1 VLSGTLCGGLPMTP
15 LWPSNYGRRM
25 LPGISPLRVPFWR
38 EIAESIPMTVAT
50 FCPPTT
56 RPAPGCIKH
65 FVIVFVYSDPMEH
78 TPAGLTEKLYWRKAR
93 GGGTPFG
100 SFPKYVDMSRC
111 ANAGKSHS
119 CMGSKS
125 PGRRLT
131 CGAACAM
138 AWRRSCGDGH
148 GAQARLRHGEPEAS
162 VDDEGGAEEPN
173 PTAMPIQQ
181 C

>member
-93 GGGTPFG
+93 GEWHSFRKLPQVRGYVSLCQRREVSFVHGQQIARPEADLRCSVCDGVEAELRGWTRGSGPASPRRAG
-100 SFPKYVDMSRC
+100 SFSR
-111 ANAGKSHS
+111 
-119 CMGSKS
+119 
-125 PGRRLT
+125 
-131 CGAACAM
+131 
-138 AWRRSCGDGH
+138 
-148 GAQARLRHGEPEAS
+148 
-162 VDDEGGAEEPN
+162 
-173 PTAMPIQQ
+173 
-181 C
+181 